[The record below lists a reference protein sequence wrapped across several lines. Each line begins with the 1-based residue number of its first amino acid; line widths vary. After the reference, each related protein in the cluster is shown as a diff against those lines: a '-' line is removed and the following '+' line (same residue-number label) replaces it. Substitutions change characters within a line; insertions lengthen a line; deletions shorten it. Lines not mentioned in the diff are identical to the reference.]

1 MVKNRDWYLENT
13 NQFMLNLNYPSKLQN
28 DYLKELALAQQR
40 RNDQRYK
47 KIMQK
52 MQEIVDS
59 DEM

>member
-1 MVKNRDWYLENT
+1 MVKNKEWYLENT

-47 KIMQK
+47 KIMQ
-52 MQEIVDS
+52 
-59 DEM
+59 